1 MGPDLTNQPTTVPA
15 RNVVPGMYRGVAV
28 STVDVPLDADSL
40 TAHLLDRSAYR
51 RTRFVVARG
60 TGADQGRT
68 AIARVWRDVAEPLFA
83 PITRV
88 QVLAGPGEC
97 GWVHDPECDT
107 AIPSALAHAAL
118 TRSPETPAVVVQ
130 GRYEHVSFIIGA
142 DPLRVTVREVSP
154 PDPPKLL
161 DQARRVIGL
170 AEDLPPIELVPDIV
184 HLADLA
190 AQHPADCYLVPC
202 RGSGFHPLGARTAYL
217 DEHPPQP
224 GPGEEWLLLGPERSQ
239 QIHEAFYG
247 HPARIIDICP
257 DNRPPVDGPL
267 LTKCSLLENES
278 RMTKGQ
284 VTVPWGSSLAQ
295 VREALRTL
303 ADYWEPAWQPV

>member
-1 MGPDLTNQPTTVPA
+1 MPA
-15 RNVVPGMYRGVAV
+15 RNVVPGKYRGVSV
-28 STVDVPLDADSL
+28 STIEVPLDAESL
-40 TAHLLDRSAYR
+40 TAYLRGRSAYR

-60 TGADQGRT
+60 SGPDAGRT
-68 AIARVWRDVAEPLFA
+68 AIARVWRDVTEPLFA

-88 QVLAGPGEC
+88 EVLAGPEEC
-97 GWVHDPECDT
+97 AWVHDPECDT
-107 AIPSALAHAAL
+107 AIPSALAEAARTL
-118 TRSPETPAVVVQ
+118 SPGTRAVVVQ

-142 DPLRVTVREVSP
+142 DPIKVTVREVSP
-154 PDPPKLL
+154 PDPAKLL
-161 DQARRVIGL
+161 DQARRVIAL
-170 AEDLPPIELVPDIV
+170 DEDLPPIELVPDIV
-184 HLADLA
+184 DLAEVA
-190 AQHPADCYLVPC
+190 AQHPSDCYLVPC
-202 RGSGFHPLGARTAYL
+202 RGSGFEPPGARTAYL
-217 DEHPPQP
+217 DEHPLEPAP
-224 GPGEEWLLLGPERSQ
+224 GDDWLLLGPERSQ

-278 RMTKGQ
+278 RMTDGQ

-295 VREALRTL
+295 VREALHSL